1 MNHITLQKVDESNF
15 LACFSLKLEAQ
26 QEKFVSH
33 PIRSLAQ
40 AYVYYSQCTPFAVCR
55 AGQVVG
61 YLMVIYD
68 YDEEAYFIWHLM
80 IDAQHQGR
88 GCGRAAMEAALAYI
102 RSKPFGASNLVRLTD
117 AEVASH
123 QIQFSGRQHLLH
135 LLEQKC
141 PTHEAV
147 IGHSGIAAA
156 ADGEHIVT

>member
-1 MNHITLQKVDESNF
+1 MDHITLQKVDESNF
-15 LACFSLKLEAQ
+15 LACFSLRLEAQ

-88 GCGRAAMEAALAYI
+88 GCGRAAMERRLPYI
-102 RSKPFGASNLVRLTD
+102 RSNVPLFGASQPSPADRQPGKRGRLPFVPD
-117 AEVASH
+117 PALLSH
-123 QIQFSGRQHLLH
+123 RPGGR
-135 LLEQKC
+135 
-141 PTHEAV
+141 
-147 IGHSGIAAA
+147 G
-156 ADGEHIVT
+156 

>member
-1 MNHITLQKVDESNF
+1 MKEEIWTILPCKKWMNPIF
-15 LACFSLKLEAQ
+15 LRAFSLRLEAQ

-102 RSKPFGASNLVRLTD
+102 RSKPFGASNLVRLTVSPETRPP
-117 AEVASH
+117 A
-123 QIQFSGRQHLLH
+123 ICTRPCRFSPTGR
-135 LLEQKC
+135 
-141 PTHEAV
+141 
-147 IGHSGIAAA
+147 
-156 ADGEHIVT
+156 ADRG

>member
-88 GCGRAAMEAALAYI
+88 GCGRAAMEAALAY
-102 RSKPFGASNLVRLTD
+102 PFQALRGFQPRPADRQPGKRGRLPFVPD
-117 AEVASH
+117 PALLSH
-123 QIQFSGRQHLLH
+123 RPGRR
-135 LLEQKC
+135 
-141 PTHEAV
+141 
-147 IGHSGIAAA
+147 G
-156 ADGEHIVT
+156 

>member
-1 MNHITLQKVDESNF
+1 MDHITLQKVDESNF
-15 LACFSLKLEAQ
+15 LACFSLRLEAQ

-88 GCGRAAMEAALAYI
+88 GCGRAAMEAALAI
-102 RSKPFGASNLVRLTD
+102 SVPSP
-117 AEVASH
+117 
-123 QIQFSGRQHLLH
+123 SGL
-135 LLEQKC
+135 
-141 PTHEAV
+141 PTS
-147 IGHSGIAAA
+147 SG
-156 ADGEHIVT
+156 

>member
-102 RSKPFGASNLVRLTD
+102 RSKPFGASNLVRLTVSP
-117 AEVASH
+117 EN
-123 QIQFSGRQHLLH
+123 
-135 LLEQKC
+135 
-141 PTHEAV
+141 
-147 IGHSGIAAA
+147 AAA
-156 ADGEHIVT
+156 

>member
-1 MNHITLQKVDESNF
+1 MDHITLQKVDESNF
-15 LACFSLKLEAQ
+15 LACFSLRLEAQ

-102 RSKPFGASNLVRLTD
+102 RSKPFGASNLVRLT
-117 AEVASH
+117 VSRKRGRCH
-123 QIQFSGRQHLLH
+123 LYQTLRFSPTGR
-135 LLEQKC
+135 
-141 PTHEAV
+141 
-147 IGHSGIAAA
+147 
-156 ADGEHIVT
+156 ADGDEIELERVLD

>member
-1 MNHITLQKVDESNF
+1 MDHITLQKVDESNF
-15 LACFSLKLEAQ
+15 LACFSLRLEAQ

-80 IDAQHQGR
+80 IDAPGQGLREGGYGGGACLYPFQALRGFQPRPADRQPGKRGRLPFVPDPALLSHRPGGR
-88 GCGRAAMEAALAYI
+88 G
-102 RSKPFGASNLVRLTD
+102 
-117 AEVASH
+117 
-123 QIQFSGRQHLLH
+123 
-135 LLEQKC
+135 
-141 PTHEAV
+141 
-147 IGHSGIAAA
+147 
-156 ADGEHIVT
+156 

>member
-1 MNHITLQKVDESNF
+1 MDHITLQKVDESNF
-15 LACFSLKLEAQ
+15 LACFSLRLEAQ

-102 RSKPFGASNLVRLTD
+102 RSKPFGASNLVRL
-117 AEVASH
+117 
-123 QIQFSGRQHLLH
+123 
-135 LLEQKC
+135 
-141 PTHEAV
+141 
-147 IGHSGIAAA
+147 
-156 ADGEHIVT
+156 